1 MAGRYRALL
10 IGNSTYPADEH
21 NLQPLKGPVKD
32 IAALNRAL
40 VDRGTGLFADSDVT
54 LLPEATSARVIR
66 ALGSFFDS
74 ATRDDVLLLYFSG
87 HGRLDQSGRLHLCVQ
102 DTESGQLLST
112 AVSSARINEFAEA
125 SRAQNTVIIL
135 DCCYAGAFRGGDL
148 GESVAGP
155 GRYVLSSCRGSQLA
169 NDATV
174 DNGTS
179 AFTQHLIDGLLDADL
194 DQDRDG
200 FVTFTDLYSYVD
212 AKLRREGKQIPQR
225 RVDGDG
231 DLRLARRTP
240 GTTPTVPPLPP
251 SSERPS
257 EQREVPPFD
266 PPPDSAFEASPH
278 RPRSAR
284 LLLIGA
290 GAVVVAIATGLGIAF
305 TGGGSGSHG
314 SGSNTPVPTLVPASG
329 TYVATGPWRI
339 RITDDIQ
346 SNDVGC
352 RVKVIN
358 STTHESYQ
366 LPTTYARI
374 TKQVSAGGPFRWEAN
389 DQGCVVN
396 PLSGTGSAALP
407 FTQTDDLDTD
417 SFAAPAMVLVQIKDF
432 QGSSECT
439 FRLYNPVDGEEISVA
454 KASAGTKSVTLDPL
468 GRSSV
473 YLNKDDCA
481 VQISA
486 ST

>member
-21 NLQPLKGPVKD
+21 NLQTLKGPVKD

-40 VDRGTGLFADSDVT
+40 VDRTTGLFADVDVT

-66 ALGSFFDS
+66 ALGTFFDS
-74 ATRDDVLLLYFSG
+74 ASRDDVLLLYFSG
-87 HGRLDQSGRLHLCVQ
+87 HGKLDQSGRLHLCVQ

-155 GRYVLSSCRGSQLA
+155 GRYVLSSCRGTQLA
-169 NDATV
+169 NDATI

-194 DQDRDG
+194 DQNDDG
-200 FVTFTDLYSYVD
+200 FITFTDLYTYVD
-212 AKLRREGKQIPQR
+212 EQLRREGKQIPQR

-231 DLRLARRTP
+231 DVRLARRSERER
-240 GTTPTVPPLPP
+240 VNPP
-251 SSERPS
+251 SSPAQTPPAERP
-257 EQREVPPFD
+257 D
-266 PPPDSAFEASPH
+266 A
-278 RPRSAR
+278 RPETIQTRR
-284 LLLIGA
+284 RPNRPLLIGA
-290 GAVVVAIATGLGIAF
+290 GAVVFAAVIGVVIALTN
-305 TGGGSGSHG
+305 GGSGSGG
-314 SGSNTPVPTLVPASG
+314 SGSNGGQTPLPSLNPGSG
-329 TYVATGPWRI
+329 SYTATAPWRL
-339 RITDDIQ
+339 RVTDDIQ
-346 SNDVGC
+346 ANDVGC
-352 RVKVIN
+352 TLRLTN
-358 STTHESYQ
+358 STTHEVVSLPITYQ
-366 LPTTYARI
+366 RI
-374 TKQVSAGGPFRWEAN
+374 TKQVSETGPFTWETT
-389 DQGCVVN
+389 DRGCVVAA
-396 PLSGTGSAALP
+396 LAGAGSAVLP

-417 SFAAPAMVLVQIKDF
+417 SFAAPATVLVEIKDF
-432 QGSSECT
+432 QDSSECT
-439 FRLYNPVDGEEISVA
+439 FRLYNPVDGQEISVA
-454 KASAGTKSVTLDPL
+454 KAPAGTKSVTLDPL
-468 GRSSV
+468 GRSTV

-486 ST
+486 KT